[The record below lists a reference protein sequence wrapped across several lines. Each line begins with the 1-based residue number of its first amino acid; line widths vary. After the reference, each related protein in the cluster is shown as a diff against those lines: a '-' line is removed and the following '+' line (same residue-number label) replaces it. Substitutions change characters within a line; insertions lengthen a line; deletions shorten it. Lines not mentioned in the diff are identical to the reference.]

1 MALAG
6 GFGQASILDGTP
18 LEREKPDV
26 RFTFKEDLSKN
37 RPNNPYYPK
46 YLIPEEIST
55 YRMGMGNTDIIE
67 SYAHIIGGSAN
78 WVLPIPSML
87 NYESDY
93 NWSEEDLGWQG
104 KTISSITKFFSGQKN
119 NNDPSDNVL
128 LDALKMGGEAARSY
142 LGRMS
147 TDTTVKEMGKDFGA
161 AYNPNKQLYFN
172 DVSMREFT
180 VFFSLAPMSMFEA
193 DNIKKSFQ
201 ALAYSAAPGY
211 AFDKF
216 FFTYPE
222 FFDFAVYTNG
232 IPLLQ
237 RKKLAIT
244 RLELDFTSD
253 GNLTWHE
260 DGFPTALQME
270 VAFKETEIPTRTNLA
285 NITLFGERLG

>member
-1 MALAG
+1 MSDQHWQNDTNSPKQVTL
-6 GFGQASILDGTP
+6 
-18 LEREKPDV
+18 
-26 RFTFKEDLSKN
+26 KEDLSKN

-55 YRMGMGNTDIIE
+55 YRMGMANTKAS

-93 NWSEEDLGWQG
+93 SWSEEDLGWQG
-104 KTISSITKFFSGQKN
+104 EALGNITKMASFQKN
-119 NNDPSDNVL
+119 LLEGMGDFGASVL
-128 LDALKMGGEAARSY
+128 KTGADAFRSY
-142 LGRMS
+142 MS
-147 TDTTVKEMGKDFGA
+147 KMTSDSTTKEMGKDFGA

-172 DVSMREFT
+172 EVSMREFT
-180 VFFSLAPMSMFEA
+180 VFFSLAPMSMDEA
-193 DNIKKSFQ
+193 KNIKKSFQ

-232 IPLLQ
+232 VPLLQ

>member
-1 MALAG
+1 MAT
-6 GFGQASILDGTP
+6 D
-18 LEREKPDV
+18 E
-26 RFTFKEDLSKN
+26 FTYKENLSKN
-37 RPNNPYYPK
+37 RSYNPYYPK

-55 YRMGMGNTDIIE
+55 YRMGLGNNGVIE

-78 WVLPIPSML
+78 WVLPIPSLL

-93 NWSEEDLGWQG
+93 SWSEEDLGWQG
-104 KTISSITKFFSGQKN
+104 QTVSSIVKTLTGQG
-119 NNDPSDNVL
+119 DGSISENVL
-128 LDALKMGGEAARSY
+128 NFGKELTKSGLGKMTNETVTRQ
-142 LGRMS
+142 LG
-147 TDTTVKEMGKDFGA
+147 KNIGA

-172 DVSMREFT
+172 EVTMREFS
-180 VFFSLAPMSMFEA
+180 VSFSLAPMSMDEA
-193 DNIKKSFQ
+193 KNIKKSFQ

-211 AFDKF
+211 ASDKF

-237 RKKLAIT
+237 RTKLAIT
-244 RLELDFTSD
+244 RMGLDFTSD

-270 VAFKETEIPTRTNLA
+270 VSFKETQIPTRTNLA

>member
-1 MALAG
+1 MSDQNLYNDT
-6 GFGQASILDGTP
+6 QSPKQVTL
-18 LEREKPDV
+18 
-26 RFTFKEDLSKN
+26 KEDLSKN

-55 YRMGMGNTDIIE
+55 YRMGLGNNGVTA

-78 WVLPIPSML
+78 WVLPIPSLL

-93 NWSEEDLGWQG
+93 TWSEEDLGWQG
-104 KTISSITKFFSGQKN
+104 ETLGNITKMASFQKN
-119 NNDPSDNVL
+119 VL
-128 LDALKMGGEAARSY
+128 EGMGDMFVSGSKAVGEGGRSY
-142 LGRMS
+142 LGKMS
-147 TDTTVKEMGKDFGA
+147 SDSTTKELMKPFGVS
-161 AYNPNKQLYFN
+161 YNPNKQLYFN
-172 DVSMREFT
+172 EVTMREFS
-180 VFFSLAPMSMFEA
+180 VSFSLAPMSMEEA
-193 DNIKKSFQ
+193 KNIKKSFQ

-211 AFDKF
+211 EAGRF

-237 RKKLAIT
+237 RTKLAIT
-244 RLELDFTSD
+244 RMGLDFTSD

-270 VAFKETEIPTRTNLA
+270 VSFKETQIPTRTNLA
-285 NITLFGERLG
+285 NITLFGEKLG

>member
-1 MALAG
+1 MPRLMEGNLSQQNIQKYNDAK
-6 GFGQASILDGTP
+6 
-18 LEREKPDV
+18 EK
-26 RFTFKEDLSKN
+26 FSYKEDLSKN

-55 YRMGMGNTDIIE
+55 YRMGKGTNT

-93 NWSEEDLGWQG
+93 SWSEEDLGWQG
-104 KTISSITKFFSGQKN
+104 QTVSSFVNAFTGQGGEEN
-119 NNDPSDNVL
+119 IPSNVL
-128 LDALKMGGEAARSY
+128 NFGKELVKSG
-142 LGRMS
+142 LGKI
-147 TDTTVKEMGKDFGA
+147 TNETVTKQLGKNIGA

-172 DVSMREFT
+172 EVTMREFS
-180 VFFSLAPMSMFEA
+180 VSFSLAPMSMEEA
-193 DNIKKSFQ
+193 TKIKESFQ

-211 AFDKF
+211 ASDKF

-222 FFDFAVYTNG
+222 FFDFSVYTNG

-244 RLELDFTSD
+244 RLGLDFTSD

-260 DGFPTALQME
+260 DGFPTALQMD
-270 VAFKETEIPTRTNLA
+270 VSFKETEIPIRTNLA

>member
-1 MALAG
+1 MEGNLSQQNIQKYNDAK
-6 GFGQASILDGTP
+6 
-18 LEREKPDV
+18 EK
-26 RFTFKEDLSKN
+26 FSYKEDLSKN

-55 YRMGMGNTDIIE
+55 YRMGKGTNN

-93 NWSEEDLGWQG
+93 SWSEEDLGWQG
-104 KTISSITKFFSGQKN
+104 EALGNITKMASFQKN
-119 NNDPSDNVL
+119 VFEGLGDTFVS
-128 LDALKMGGEAARSY
+128 ALKAGGEAARSY
-142 LGRMS
+142 LGKMTS
-147 TDTTVKEMGKDFGA
+147 DTTTKEMGKDFGA

-172 DVSMREFT
+172 EVTMREFS
-180 VFFSLAPMSMFEA
+180 VSFSLAPMSMDEA
-193 DNIKKSFQ
+193 KNIKKSFQ

-211 AFDKF
+211 AADRF

-222 FFDFAVYTNG
+222 FFDFSVYTNG

-244 RLELDFTSD
+244 RLGLDFTSD

-270 VAFKETEIPTRTNLA
+270 VAFKETEIPIRTNLA